1 MHTSNNVRGT
11 GLPFQ
16 KAMASFVIRHRARQL
31 CVIGIAV
38 FPNKKKK
45 QEEEEEKKETNK
57 QEVLVVLVET
67 TTQERW
73 LENAAYFDLRNIA
86 WTRRLAKKIAL
97 QLACDDVIVYAR
109 TVVGFVKNAG
119 MPGPKSCLA
128 TITFASGSYCSSSNI
143 CSTTDSL
150 VSGKMWHT
158 SPGLYRMLDSDMS
171 QTKCLQCVIG
181 MCVCAYMRVCV
192 GVCVCVRV
200 CMWACVFDCQ

>member
-1 MHTSNNVRGT
+1 MSLLNAFGSEYVQYY
-11 GLPFQ
+11 LILDFQ
-16 KAMASFVIRHRARQL
+16 NSSQ
-31 CVIGIAV
+31 
-38 FPNKKKK
+38 
-45 QEEEEEKKETNK
+45 
-57 QEVLVVLVET
+57 T
-67 TTQERW
+67 TTRERW

-192 GVCVCVRV
+192 GVCVCTCVHVGVCVRLSV
-200 CMWACVFDCQ
+200 RLTTNPTAPKHFRD

>member
-1 MHTSNNVRGT
+1 M
-11 GLPFQ
+11 
-16 KAMASFVIRHRARQL
+16 
-31 CVIGIAV
+31 
-38 FPNKKKK
+38 
-45 QEEEEEKKETNK
+45 
-57 QEVLVVLVET
+57 LVET

-73 LENAAYFDLRNIA
+73 LENAAYFDLRYIA

-97 QLACDDVIVYAR
+97 QLACDDAIVHAR

-171 QTKCLQCVIG
+171 QTKCLQCVIS
-181 MCVCAYMRVCV
+181 MCVCGCVRVRVGVRGCMRVCAC
-192 GVCVCVRV
+192 GRV
-200 CMWACVFDCQ
+200 CSIVSEVDDKPDSTKTFQGLRRDEGKVHKCSILSS